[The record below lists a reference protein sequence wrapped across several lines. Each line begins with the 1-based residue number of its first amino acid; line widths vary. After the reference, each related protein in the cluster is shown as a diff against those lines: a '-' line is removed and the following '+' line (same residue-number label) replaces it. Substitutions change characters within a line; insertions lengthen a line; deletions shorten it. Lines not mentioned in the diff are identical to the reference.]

1 MFAKFVSAA
10 ALGVALL
17 PATVALAP
25 SVAVAAPSAPHAA
38 AAPSSQD
45 ADFLRAAHQSNL
57 AEIAGGRIAER
68 KGATAVV
75 RALGARFVRDHT
87 ALDAAV
93 IKTAAEL
100 RIVLPDAPNPEQQE
114 LARSYEAA
122 APAAF
127 DALFVT
133 TQIVAHHKAME
144 LGRTEIAKGS
154 DQRVKQVAVD
164 AAPVIATHHVALAE
178 AKTALGLAYGTNS
191 RRPG

>member
-17 PATVALAP
+17 PVSAALAP
-25 SVAVAAPSAPHAA
+25 SAAVAAPTGAA
-38 AAPSSQD
+38 VAAVPSSQD

-87 ALDAAV
+87 VLDAAV
-93 IKTAAEL
+93 IRTAADL
-100 RIVLPDAPNPEQQE
+100 HIVLPDAPSPEQQE
-114 LARSYEAA
+114 LARRYEAA
-122 APAAF
+122 EPAAF

-133 TQIVAHHKAME
+133 TQIVAHHEAME

-154 DQRVKQVAVD
+154 DQRVKQLAVD
-164 AAPVIATHHVALAE
+164 AAPVIAAHHLALAE
-178 AKTALGLAYGTNS
+178 ARTDLGLGYGANS
-191 RRPG
+191 RRPA